1 MSAVPSVI
9 EAETLE
15 YLPAKTL
22 LRLIE
27 RQQKAAKNCKE
38 FKLAITTFPEL
49 FRAFEDLDIEPGFAM
64 DGDYIQLSFAGDGPK
79 LATVW
84 KLLRQHG
91 YKNSCH
97 PKKGD
102 TTFYCFWSRE
112 GYAQFFMSFTSTM
125 CRRVQVGT
133 KMVEQPIYETQC
145 GEMAADLEIEAPKNA
160 VAVAEVA
167 DDDIPF

>member
-1 MSAVPSVI
+1 MSAVPSII

-22 LRLIE
+22 LHLIE
-27 RQQKAAKNCKE
+27 RQQKASKNFKA
-38 FKLAITTFPEL
+38 FKLAIGTFPEL
-49 FRAFEDLDIEPGFAM
+49 FRALEDLDIEPGFSL
-64 DGDYIQLSFAGDGPK
+64 DNEYINLSFAGDGPK

-102 TTFYCFWSRE
+102 TTFYAFWAQE
-112 GYAQFFMSFTSTM
+112 GHAQFFMNFTSTM
-125 CRRVQVGT
+125 CRRVKVGT
-133 KMVEQPIYETQC
+133 KTVEQDVYETHC
-145 GEMAADLEIEAPKNA
+145 GEMPTDLEIEAPKNA
-160 VAVAEVA
+160 VVEV
-167 DDDIPF
+167 DDNEIPF